1 MKEVGRATKKPYAPP
16 RLRRYG
22 DLRTLTRG
30 NKRTRPELT
39 GIKTKLS
46 GAG

>member
-1 MKEVGRATKKPYAPP
+1 MTTAGRPAKKPYTPP

-30 NKRTRPELT
+30 NKRTKLEAT
-39 GIKTKLS
+39 GIKTKL
-46 GAG
+46 GGGG

>member
-1 MKEVGRATKKPYAPP
+1 MTKPVRPRKKPYTPP

-30 NKRTRPELT
+30 NKSRKTEPT
-39 GIKTKLS
+39 GVKTKSS
-46 GAG
+46 GPG